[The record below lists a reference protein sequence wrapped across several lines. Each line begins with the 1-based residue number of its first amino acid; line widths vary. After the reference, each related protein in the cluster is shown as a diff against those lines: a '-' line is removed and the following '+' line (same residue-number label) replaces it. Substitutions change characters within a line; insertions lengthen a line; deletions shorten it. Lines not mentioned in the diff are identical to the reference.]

1 MAETMLSPSAEL
13 TQALGEL
20 RDSGL
25 DGAGLAARTG
35 ELVARYD
42 REWQLAHNAGQNV
55 DQAVTDFL
63 TAVLVH
69 VESLAATGQAP
80 EALTTLLFGLLS
92 VDISKADTRR
102 FEGLH
107 IRALYTLV
115 LLLISMGEAM
125 QGNPGVAEHLEVSAR
140 YALEL
145 FRRNYAR
152 HLREQGAHLGDGM
165 NELYGQAADADLQ
178 LPPIGG
184 EPVDA
189 LGRPGDMLVDI
200 FTRMRACGISTV

>member
-1 MAETMLSPSAEL
+1 MGKTMLSPSAEL
-13 TQALGEL
+13 TAALEEL

-42 REWQLAHNAGQNV
+42 REWQLAHNAGESV
-55 DQAVTDFL
+55 DQPVTDFL

-102 FEGLH
+102 FEPLL
-107 IRALYTLV
+107 IRGLYTLV
-115 LLLISMGEAM
+115 LLLVSMGETM
-125 QGNPGVAEHLEVSAR
+125 QASPGVAEHLEVSAR

-145 FRRNYAR
+145 FRSNYR
-152 HLREQGAHLGDGM
+152 RYLQENGAHLGDGM
-165 NELYGQAADADLQ
+165 NELYGQAAQAELN

-184 EPVDA
+184 AAVDA
-189 LGRPGDMLVDI
+189 LGRPGDILVDI
-200 FTRMRACGISTV
+200 FTRMRACGIATV